1 MKKPTMKGWLAI
13 IGAAVAVILAAL
25 AALSDGTFT
34 KEEAADVTGKTGA
47 LIETIQQE
55 TADEVTP

>member
-1 MKKPTMKGWLAI
+1 MKKPTAKGWLAI

-25 AALSDGTFT
+25 AALADGSFT
-34 KEEAADVTGKTGA
+34 KDEAQDITGKTGA

>member
-13 IGAAVAVILAAL
+13 VGAAVAVILAIL

-34 KEEAADVTGKTGA
+34 KEEAQDVTGKTGA

-55 TADEVTP
+55 TADEVSP